1 MQTSIE
7 TRYCCSKVGGAEFIM
22 KYVNDQGQVL
32 LISDRRAKGI
42 MNRITYLM
50 TRCRVS
56 AEGGTG
62 RSGGRWGKSVGTIS
76 GRDVSNGAMLLDE
89 RTSVN
94 EMSTGGDFVSS
105 EQDTAMQ
112 RTRRIPSEALT
123 PSVPPRLWRTLE
135 RKSLFPFEKAAA
147 CSGITWDSEGR
158 FEVGLKAG
166 RDVGKEDLRINGVEV

>member
-22 KYVNDQGQVL
+22 NDQGQVL

-105 EQDTAMQ
+105 EQDTVMQ
-112 RTRRIPSEALT
+112 RTWRIPSEALT

>member
-94 EMSTGGDFVSS
+94 EMSTGGDSS
-105 EQDTAMQ
+105 HQNKIQQCKEHGVYLAKHWRHRCLRGFEGHWKENRYFHSRKQ
-112 RTRRIPSEALT
+112 RLVQAL
-123 PSVPPRLWRTLE
+123 LE
-135 RKSLFPFEKAAA
+135 IQR
-147 CSGITWDSEGR
+147 
-158 FEVGLKAG
+158 
-166 RDVGKEDLRINGVEV
+166 EDLKLDWKQVEMWVKKIWELTA